1 MNITDS
7 FALAVTPTYISQ
19 YDPVSKACVY
29 WSWNGKR
36 KIRIT
41 EGSGTLAYKEF
52 DTELEAWR
60 YAISIYPSLL
70 ATMTGSP
77 MIEQRAAARRAELLL
92 SLGQVGFDARVATLH
107 EQVVDLYWEAMTAM
121 RATRTTRT
129 PPKVSRVNTA
139 KAVSWL
145 EVRAKAQTPVHDEPV
160 LFAVRCLPS
169 PVEDNTWSIRLRIP
183 SESNRAV
190 LEAHQC
196 FDVLVAR
203 LRDRGIL
210 VRDVQHGTCIDI

>member
-1 MNITDS
+1 MDITDS
-7 FALAVTPTYISQ
+7 FALNVTPTYLSE
-19 YDPVSKACVY
+19 YDPVLKECVY
-29 WSWNGKR
+29 WSWNGKK
-36 KIRIT
+36 KIRVAN
-41 EGSGTLAYKEF
+41 GSGFTSGAEF

-60 YAISIYPSLL
+60 YALGSYPSLL
-70 ATMTGSP
+70 HKLADSP
-77 MIEQRAAARRAELLL
+77 MITYRAAARRAELLL
-92 SLGQVGFDARVATLH
+92 SLGQAGFDARVTTMH
-107 EQVVDLYWEAMTAM
+107 EQVIDLYWEAMNAM

-129 PPKVSRVNTA
+129 PPKVLRVSTS

-145 EVRAKAQTPVHDEPV
+145 EVRAKAETPMHREPV
-160 LFAVRCLPS
+160 LFGVRCLPS
-169 PVEDNTWSIRLRIP
+169 PVEDNTWSIRLRMP